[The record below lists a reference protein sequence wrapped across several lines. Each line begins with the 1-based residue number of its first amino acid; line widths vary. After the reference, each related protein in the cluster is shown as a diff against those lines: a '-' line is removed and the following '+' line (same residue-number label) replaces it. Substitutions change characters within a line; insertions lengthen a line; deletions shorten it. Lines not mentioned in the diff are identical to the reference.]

1 MSALEDWGLLP
12 LSYSTI
18 KNFKENP
25 ANWYLS
31 KILKIP
37 FTTNPSI
44 ERGHAVEKG
53 IEVALRQQDIKDGRR
68 FGCQEFD
75 KRIIDNNLGGDKARE
90 ERAVIEPLID
100 LGYKTISAL
109 GTLISFQS
117 KIDINIQTDVG
128 DVSLIG
134 YTDFE
139 IETPEGDRI
148 LIDLK
153 TKGKKVS
160 TPTDSEYM
168 QQNIYAKAT
177 NCQTALLYLSN
188 TKKNGATKQYF
199 EVEHTARYITE
210 VIRVIETM
218 DRLLSSA
225 KDKKDLA
232 KFIVPNTDD
241 WTWNEPIKNQARK
254 DVWGY

>member
-31 KILKIP
+31 KILKMP
-37 FTTNPSI
+37 FITSPAV

-53 IEVALRQQDIKDGRR
+53 IEIALREKNIENGRR
-68 FGCQEFD
+68 YGCQDFD
-75 KRIIDNNLGGDKARE
+75 KRIIDNGLASDKARE
-90 ERAVIEPLID
+90 ERLVIEPLID
-100 LGYKTISAL
+100 LGYETISAL
-109 GTLISFQS
+109 GTIASFQW
-117 KIDINIQTDVG
+117 KISVDIETAIG
-128 DVSLIG
+128 EIPLIG

-139 IETPEGDRI
+139 VVTPKGDRL

-160 TPTDSEYM
+160 KPTDSEYM
-168 QQNIYAKAT
+168 QQTIYAKAT
-177 NCQTALLYLSN
+177 NCQTALLYLSHS
-188 TKKNGATKQYF
+188 KKNGATEQYF
-199 EVEHTARYITE
+199 EVENNARYILE
-210 VIRVIETM
+210 VVRVIETM
-218 DRLLSSA
+218 DRLLSHA
-225 KDKKDLA
+225 EDAIDLA
-232 KFIVPNTDD
+232 RFIVPNTDD
-241 WTWNEPIKNQARK
+241 WTWNQPIKNQARK

>member
-31 KILKIP
+31 KILKLP
-37 FTTNPSI
+37 FTTNPAI
-44 ERGHAVEKG
+44 ERGHAIEKG
-53 IEVALRQQDIKDGRR
+53 IEVALREQDIKNGKR
-68 FGCQEFD
+68 FGCIDFD
-75 KRIIDNNLGGDKARE
+75 KRIIDNGLAGDKARE
-90 ERAVIEPLID
+90 ERLVIEPLID
-100 LGYKTISAL
+100 IGYKTISAL
-109 GTLISFQS
+109 GTIASFQS
-117 KIDINIQTDVG
+117 KINVNIETEVG
-128 DVSLIG
+128 EIPLIG

-139 IETPEGDRI
+139 IDLNNGDRV

-160 TPTDSEYM
+160 KPTDSEYM
-168 QQNIYAKAT
+168 QQTIYAKAT

-188 TKKNGATKQYF
+188 TKKNGATQQYF
-199 EVEHTARYITE
+199 EVENNPRYITE
-210 VIRVIETM
+210 VMRVIETM
-218 DRLLSSA
+218 DRLLSHA
-225 KDKKDLA
+225 EDKKDLA
-232 KFIVPNTDD
+232 RFIVPNTDD